1 LEKSPKKMGLRY
13 KRLLLKLSGEALLG
27 EKEFGID
34 PSVLSYIAE
43 EIEDAINLGVEI
55 AVVVGGG
62 NFFRGINSS
71 EIGIDRIWGDYMGM
85 LATLINGIALQNYL
99 EKRKITTRLVSA
111 LEIRA
116 IAEPFIPKR
125 AMRHLEKGRVVIF
138 ACGTGNPFFSTD
150 TAAALRAIEMK
161 ADVLLKAT
169 KVEGIFSS
177 DPMKDK
183 NSRMFR
189 KLTYFQVLEKGLRV
203 MDTTAIT
210 LCMENNMPIIVFNIK
225 GKGNL
230 RKIIKGEEVGTIVT

>member
-1 LEKSPKKMGLRY
+1 MGLRY

-27 EKEFGID
+27 DRDFGID
-34 PSVLSYIAE
+34 PKVLSYISE
-43 EIEDAINLGVEI
+43 EIEDAISLGVEI

-85 LATLINGIALQNYL
+85 LATLINGIALQNFL
-99 EKRKITTRLVSA
+99 ERRGITTRLVSA

-125 AMRHLEKGRVVIF
+125 ALRHLEKGRVVIF
-138 ACGTGNPFFSTD
+138 SCGTGNPFFSTD

-169 KVEGIFSS
+169 KVEGIFAA
-177 DPMKDK
+177 DPMKEK
-183 NSRMFR
+183 STEMFR
-189 KLTYFQVLEKGLRV
+189 KLTYFQILEKGLRV
-203 MDTTAIT
+203 MDSTAVT

-230 RKIIKGEEVGTIVT
+230 RKIILGEEVGTIVKQEV

>member
-1 LEKSPKKMGLRY
+1 MGLRY

-27 EKEFGID
+27 DREFGID
-34 PSVLSYIAE
+34 PKVLSYISE

-85 LATLINGIALQNYL
+85 LATLINGIALQNFL
-99 EKRKITTRLVSA
+99 EKRGIVTRLISA

-125 AMRHLEKGRVVIF
+125 ALRHLEKGRVVIF
-138 ACGTGNPFFSTD
+138 SCGTGNPFFSTD
-150 TAAALRAIEMK
+150 TAAALRAIEMR

-169 KVEGIFSS
+169 KVEGIFAA
-177 DPMKDK
+177 DPMKEEK
-183 NSRMFR
+183 AEMF
-189 KLTYFQVLEKGLRV
+189 KELTYFQVLEKGLRV
-203 MDTTAIT
+203 MDSTAVT

-230 RKIIKGEEVGTIVT
+230 KKIILGEEVGTIVKQEV

>member
-1 LEKSPKKMGLRY
+1 MGLRY

-27 EKEFGID
+27 DKEFGID
-34 PSVLSYIAE
+34 PKVLSYISE
-43 EIEDAINLGVEI
+43 EIEDAISLGVEI

-85 LATLINGIALQNYL
+85 LATLINGIALQNFL
-99 EKRKITTRLVSA
+99 EKRGITTRLVSA

-125 AMRHLEKGRVVIF
+125 ALRHLEKGRVVIF
-138 ACGTGNPFFSTD
+138 SCGTGNPFFSTD
-150 TAAALRAIEMK
+150 TAAALRAIEMG

-169 KVEGIFSS
+169 KVEGIFAA
-177 DPMKDK
+177 DPMKEK
-183 NSRMFR
+183 SAEMFR

-203 MDTTAIT
+203 MDSTAVT

-230 RKIIKGEEVGTIVT
+230 RKIIQGEEVGTIVKQEV